1 MKITKIGVK
10 TGAIFCKKCG
20 EILQIEMD
28 MKKVECPSCGASSP
42 RSKLIGDG
50 GDFGHFV
57 EEPVPGH
64 SSTRVQRKI
73 FAQMAGG
80 RQWRIHFFVR
90 GPGVDLPLTLK
101 NANPDGEGWIVDY
114 NSGCHGYFVSRLFE
128 GGQDGLKAILRAIP
142 SFVQEGKD
150 RARDALLR
158 KIDGAGA
165 IDIGSSSFAQHEDEC
180 AKAQIL
186 KDLGLCAFVL
196 VLGERR
202 RADVY
207 STCSVYLSE
216 QGISCPVLTFLDK
229 GRNCAQNGFEA
240 ILPSLKQS
248 ADKIA
253 MAAAVIVDYP
263 TLSIRVGIF
272 KCEGQIYPWAPHKK
286 MNPPLAA
293 PRHLCK
299 DFSLHSRGGVP
310 RDWLFHEVS
319 KIASIPDQFRTG
331 TGSATGWTFNFFHVH
346 LYLQNFATFFT
357 KYGTS
362 FHSDFSNFHFFPPLI
377 RVVRL
382 ISDKTSPPNES
393 Y

>member
-20 EILQIEMD
+20 EILQIGMD

-186 KDLGLCAFVL
+186 KDLGWKCWESGGITHRGAMTTNKWFRPDQQGVADLVGLLFCEFDRQNSTIFVPHGQEGRIIGKQG
-196 VLGERR
+196 VKIKM
-202 RADVY
+202 
-207 STCSVYLSE
+207 LSE
-216 QGISCPVLTFLDK
+216 AYGK
-229 GRNCAQNGFEA
+229 
-240 ILPSLKQS
+240 
-248 ADKIA
+248 
-253 MAAAVIVDYP
+253 
-263 TLSIRVGIF
+263 
-272 KCEGQIYPWAPHKK
+272 
-286 MNPPLAA
+286 
-293 PRHLCK
+293 HLIIK
-299 DFSLHSRGGVP
+299 SR
-310 RDWLFHEVS
+310 
-319 KIASIPDQFRTG
+319 
-331 TGSATGWTFNFFHVH
+331 
-346 LYLQNFATFFT
+346 
-357 KYGTS
+357 
-362 FHSDFSNFHFFPPLI
+362 
-377 RVVRL
+377 
-382 ISDKTSPPNES
+382 
-393 Y
+393 